1 MLNISVDLAQTRDQL
16 NELNQIALPRIAEC
30 WDHTCEP
37 RCLKPGC
44 ECCWHGNFSCC
55 TPDPAAALEGKA
67 RARALCVD
75 NVSLSDGGS
84 KGGSNAGSKGGS
96 NAKGT
101 EKGTEKRTEGGGGGA
116 SEGGLDGGADDC
128 IAMADASAGFV
139 FKHSFDK
146 HLGYEIVRPF
156 KDMDAC
162 CDDGRTDMGNPLRP
176 VRDYETPPDVP
187 YVKVAGEGGGDKNG
201 GLPVDN
207 NDKDGTYGAA
217 LLRGAPT
224 AKELTDAYPVLGDN
238 EVQKK
243 LLGGKE
249 MLPPGIHGADHSDP
263 QAQRESLHAL
273 NSHPNV
279 QERLKVSKQV
289 DGRLVP
295 SAQAEEAAVK

>member
-16 NELNQIALPRIAEC
+16 NELNQTALPRIADC
-30 WDHTCEP
+30 RDHACEP
-37 RCLKPGC
+37 SCLKPGC

-75 NVSLSDGGS
+75 NASLSD
-84 KGGSNAGSKGGS
+84 GGS

-101 EKGTEKRTEGGGGGA
+101 EKGTEGGGGGVP
-116 SEGGLDGGADDC
+116 EGGLDGGADDC
-128 IAMADASAGFV
+128 IAMADAGAGFV
-139 FKHSFDK
+139 FKHGFDK

-176 VRDYETPPDVP
+176 VRDYETPPDMP

-224 AKELTDAYPVLGDN
+224 SKELTDAFPVLGDN